1 MCLTAILETYFFQK
15 KFFRLTLLLSSY
27 LNINPG
33 PANVSNTSIPLNTLP
48 FDNCDELNMPSEH
61 SSSDSCKAHNDSKW
75 IIFEKR
81 AYIFYIR
88 MSTVYVLPAIDD
100 IIYIE
105 KQSNASIIEISESKL
120 NLSIRSDS
128 FRLVDL
134 STRLFNQLNIENCN
148 LISMDRS
155 RRGGGDAYYIR
166 KSLLTVMSQT
176 FAVTLKAFL

>member
-1 MCLTAILETYFFQK
+1 
-15 KFFRLTLLLSSY
+15 
-27 LNINPG
+27 
-33 PANVSNTSIPLNTLP
+33 
-48 FDNCDELNMPSEH
+48 
-61 SSSDSCKAHNDSKW
+61 
-75 IIFEKR
+75 
-81 AYIFYIR
+81 
-88 MSTVYVLPAIDD
+88 MSTVYALPVIDD

-128 FRLVDL
+128 FRLVDF
-134 STRLFNQLNIENCN
+134 STRLFNQRNIENYN

-166 KSLLTVMSQT
+166 RSLLTVMSQT